1 MTETHNRDLDKE
13 DKKTTSNHS
22 SLSITLSPSKS
33 YGKLCLM
40 PGVKQRK
47 IQQWIDT
54 TQWEFVS
61 YGGVGGIRSVEYLR
75 LVMAELQAG
84 I

>member
-1 MTETHNRDLDKE
+1 MTETHNSDLDKE
-13 DKKTTSNHS
+13 NKKTNSNHS

-54 TQWEFVS
+54 TQREVHYMICFQVA
-61 YGGVGGIRSVEYLR
+61 VLK
-75 LVMAELQAG
+75 MC
-84 I
+84 

>member
-1 MTETHNRDLDKE
+1 MTETYNSDLDKE
-13 DKKTTSNHS
+13 NKKTNSNHS

-47 IQQWIDT
+47 IQQWIDCNNNAN
-54 TQWEFVS
+54 QEKRYCS
-61 YGGVGGIRSVEYLR
+61 H
-75 LVMAELQAG
+75 MM
-84 I
+84 